1 MITIA
6 VANQKGGVG
15 KTTTAVNLAACLA
28 RSNRNT
34 LLIDLD
40 HQANATDH
48 VGVELPESEAESSWA
63 LLAERTPDLDQIIT
77 PVSPNL
83 CLAPGHIALAEID
96 IELQSTVAREMRLN
110 NTLAQVSDRFDYAII
125 DCAPSM
131 GVSTVNAFAAADRII
146 VTVQTNRFALNGV
159 PRLLRIVNDVRN
171 SINPSLGFYGL
182 ATLHRANV
190 NVHREALLKIQAAF
204 EELTLKSIIRHTAT
218 LAEASSNCQTIVDYA
233 GGSRGHMDHQSLM
246 EELINRVEQTQ
257 YESQTDD
264 DDEQDEAGAL

>member
-1 MITIA
+1 MITLA

-48 VGVELPESEAESSWA
+48 VGVEPPENENESTFA
-63 LLAERTPDLDQIIT
+63 LLAGRTPDLDRIIK

-96 IELQSTVAREMRLN
+96 IDLQSTVARELRLHN
-110 NTLAQVSDRFDYAII
+110 ALEQVSDRFDYAII

-131 GVSTVNAFAAADRII
+131 GTSTVNAFAAADRII
-146 VTVQTNRFALNGV
+146 ITVQTNRFALNGV
-159 PRLLRIVNDVRN
+159 SRLLRVVNDVREA
-171 SINPSLGFYGL
+171 INPSLGFYGL

-190 NVHREALLKIQAAF
+190 NVHRETLLKLQAFF
-204 EELTLKSIIRHTAT
+204 EDLTLKSIIRHTAT

-246 EELINRVEQTQ
+246 EEIISRVEGNYYYQARA
-257 YESQTDD
+257 E
-264 DDEQDEAGAL
+264 EEEEEAVRD